1 MKFNLNN
8 SSDNTDIYIY
18 KYTREAVKSG
28 AFRGSGRRSRV
39 GSGQG
44 SEWPDP
50 TSQISST
57 SCDPIRLDP
66 RESERIPTRPALVGS

>member
-1 MKFNLNN
+1 MKFNLTN
-8 SSDNTDIYIY
+8 SSDNMDIY
-18 KYTREAVKSG
+18 KDTREAVKFG
-28 AFRGSGRRSRV
+28 AFRGSCRRSRV

-57 SCDPIRLDP
+57 SCDPIRFDP
-66 RESERIPTRPALVGS
+66 RESESILTQPALVGS